1 MNMSTDSN
9 ETTTSSSNE
18 LAIQFR
24 ICPIGEYQ
32 LDYGKLIKPVA
43 EFRANIERFDVI
55 SKQATNY
62 YNYYLAKSIAMKLA
76 SRKERAISFTEL
88 FEYDAGLIQS
98 EDPELKIASICLRIF
113 ENRDRLINVKFD
125 SDFLISIFYW
135 LQLIEGSD
143 QFQDQNPFATGQKG
157 NIEIQPVPAGI
168 MNLPFSVNL
177 KSSIKE
183 LDDYL
188 ADESEEPIIQA
199 LIAYLY
205 LTIVSLNPEHK
216 INNVGI
222 SLFCQLFV
230 YVKTGVLYPFSNI
243 RHNAIR
249 FDHVV
254 KPDKTNYIIEAIGP
268 VLQDI
273 DDLFDK
279 QDLQELLFKNIKSH
293 FKDKKQEKGAKII
306 DHIFAHPV
314 FTLND
319 ILNFCDIPK
328 PTAFRF
334 ISILKEKKLVVTLRK
349 PESNK
354 SEILGLSLYF
364 KHYINPSLTPTVVT
378 NE

>member
-1 MNMSTDSN
+1 MNMSADSN

-18 LAIQFR
+18 LAIQR
-24 ICPIGEYQ
+24 KIYSISEYQ
-32 LDYGKLIKPVA
+32 LDYRKLIKLVA
-43 EFRANIERFDVI
+43 EFRTNIERFDVI
-55 SKQATNY
+55 SKQAPNY
-62 YNYYLAKSIAMKLA
+62 YNYYLAKYIVIRLA
-76 SRKERAISFTEL
+76 SRNGRNISFTEL
-88 FEYDAGLIQS
+88 LKYDAGLIQQQ
-98 EDPELKIASICLRIF
+98 DPELEIASTCLRIF
-113 ENRDRLINVKFD
+113 ENRDRFINVKFD

-199 LIAYLY
+199 LISYLY
-205 LTIVSLNPEHK
+205 LRIVSLNSEHK
-216 INNVGI
+216 MNNVGI

-230 YVKTGVLYPFSNI
+230 YVRTGVLYPFSNI
-243 RHNAIR
+243 RDN
-249 FDHVV
+249 V
-254 KPDKTNYIIEAIGP
+254 KWYDYMKIPDKTNYIIEAIEP

-279 QDLQELLFKNIKSH
+279 QDMLEKLFEDARIQTESH
-293 FKDKKQEKGAKII
+293 KHLREAGIREY
-306 DHIFAHPV
+306 IFANPV

-319 ILNFCDIPK
+319 ICQGTNISK
-328 PTAFRF
+328 PTASRA
-334 ISILKEKKLVVTLRK
+334 ITILKGLDLVVTLIFAAGNK
-349 PESNK
+349 PET
-354 SEILGLSLYF
+354 LGLYIYF
-364 KHYINPSLTPTVVT
+364 IK
-378 NE
+378 